1 MAKGWRR
8 DFRFLW
14 AGETASL
21 VGTQVYQLAMPLTA
35 VLTLDATPVQ
45 LGVLGA
51 LTFAPYILLG
61 LPAGLLVDRWQRR
74 GMLILSNLGQAVAI
88 GAIPLLAALG
98 QLTFNRLLLFACVAG
113 TARVFFTI
121 AYRSYLPAIVPPEH
135 LTGANSRLTASE
147 SVAEIGGPGLGGA
160 LVQVVGA
167 PFALVVDAVSYLA
180 SALGVGAVRS
190 REKPPEVDPTP
201 LRSQVSEGFRFTFT
215 SPALRAVLGEA
226 ASYNICWQIVLTILA
241 LFAVKELDMSPGTLG
256 AMLSVGAVGAL
267 LGAALTDRLAHRVG
281 LGLTLVLA
289 AVIGDLAPLLLPVT
303 HRGPWAAPLFATA
316 FFVQGFGIT
325 ACNVHTMTIRQ
336 AITPQRLLGRTN
348 AAYLFVALGVK
359 PVGSLLGGWLG
370 ARFGLRT
377 ALLVGTLGLLSTS
390 LFLVLSPLR
399 KVRTLESIVADP
411 DHLEQPGGAVEQA
424 STRPL

>member
-1 MAKGWRR
+1 MVKGWRR
-8 DFRFLW
+8 DFRFVW

-21 VGTQVYQLAMPLTA
+21 IGTQVYQLAMPLTA
-35 VLTLDATPVQ
+35 VLTLDATPGQ
-45 LGVLGA
+45 LGLLGA
-51 LTFAPYILLG
+51 LTFAPYLVLG

-74 GMLILSNLGQAVAI
+74 GVLILSSLGQAVSI
-88 GAIPLLAALG
+88 GVIPVLAALDR
-98 QLTFNRLLLFACVAG
+98 LTFGWLLAMACVAG

-180 SALGVGAVRS
+180 SALGVGAVRR
-190 REKPPEVDPTP
+190 REKPVPADPAP
-201 LRSQVSEGFRFTFT
+201 LRSQVGQGFRFTF
-215 SPALRAVLGEA
+215 SNPYLRATLGEA

-241 LFAVKELDMSPGTLG
+241 LFAVRELDMSPGTLG
-256 AMLSVGAVGAL
+256 LMMSIGAVGAL
-267 LGAALTDRLAHRVG
+267 LGAAFTDRLARRVG
-281 LGLTLVLA
+281 LGSTLVVA
-289 AVIGDLAPLLLPVT
+289 AVIGDLAPLLLPAAY
-303 HRGPWAAPLFATA
+303 RGAWAAPLFAIA
-316 FFVQGFGIT
+316 FFIQGFGIT

-336 AITPQRLLGRTN
+336 AVTPEHLLGRTN

-370 ARFGLRT
+370 SQFGLRA
-377 ALLVGTLGLLSTS
+377 ALLIGTLGLLSTS

-399 KVRTLESIVADP
+399 TVRTLQSLLP
-411 DHLEQPGGAVEQA
+411 DKSGQPGEPGERA
-424 STRPL
+424 SART

>member
-8 DFRFLW
+8 DFRFVW

-35 VLTLDATPVQ
+35 VLSLNATPGQ

-51 LTFAPYILLG
+51 LTFAPYVVLG

-74 GMLILSNLGQAVAI
+74 GVLILSTLAQSVSI
-88 GAIPLLAALG
+88 GAIPLLAALDR
-98 QLTFNRLLLFACVAG
+98 LTFGWLLVMACVAG

-121 AYRSYLPAIVPPEH
+121 AYRSYLPAIVPAAH

-147 SVAEIGGPGLGGA
+147 SVAEIGGPGLGGV
-160 LVQVVGA
+160 LVQIVGA
-167 PFALVVDAVSYLA
+167 PFALLVDAVSYLA
-180 SALGVGAVRS
+180 STLGVSAVRQ
-190 REKPPEVDPTP
+190 REKPAEIDPTP
-201 LRSQVSEGFRFTFT
+201 LRSQIGQGFRFTFA
-215 SPALRAVLGEA
+215 SPYLRAVLGEA

-241 LFAVKELDMSPGTLG
+241 LFAVRELDMSPGTLG
-256 AMLSVGAVGAL
+256 LTMSIGAVGAL
-267 LGAALTDRLAHRVG
+267 LGAALTSRLAHRIG
-281 LGLTLVLA
+281 LGRTLVAA
-289 AVIGDLAPLLLPVT
+289 AVIGDLAPLLLPT
-303 HRGPWAAPLFATA
+303 ADQGTWAAPVFSLA

-336 AITPQRLLGRTN
+336 VITPEHLLGRTN

-370 ARFGLRT
+370 TQFGLRA
-377 ALLVGTLGLLSTS
+377 ALLIGTTGLLSTS
-390 LFLVLSPLR
+390 LFLLLSPLR
-399 KVRTLESIVADP
+399 KVRTLESVSP
-411 DHLEQPGGAVEQA
+411 EQPGEAEERAPVPA
-424 STRPL
+424 P